1 MSTETLK
8 LREVANRL
16 NLSISHVRQLVKTG
30 ELTAVSRTKR
40 GLEFSVSNIEIYAS
54 KLRAMRMDSL
64 RKIAKASE
72 EAGLYE
78 LD

>member
-30 ELTAVSRTKR
+30 ELTAVSRTKG